1 MINFSGLR
9 TSVMEGEPSIVG
21 RSMMSLKV
29 NIFLRSSTI
38 RMKFPVHLG
47 ELLVLG
53 LLASLMETFLT
64 VLTGEEIEE
73 TRLDEV
79 RLLEDNIDLDDLI
92 GMGVEESLGEDED
105 LGDEE
110 DLTSCLLILLTLG
123 DD

>member
-1 MINFSGLR
+1 
-9 TSVMEGEPSIVG
+9 MEGEPSIVG

-53 LLASLMETFLT
+53 LLASLIDTFLMM
-64 VLTGEEIEE
+64 LKGEEFEE
-73 TRLDEV
+73 ARLDEV
-79 RLLEDNIDLDDLI
+79 RVLEDNIDLDDLI
-92 GMGVEESLGEDED
+92 GMGVEEGLGEDED